1 MNRKYRKTIVAGNW
15 KMHKTATETKLFAE
29 RLKGALPRVKRCS
42 IVLCVPYVDIPA
54 AVKILKDSRVAV
66 GAQNLHWET
75 SGPYTG
81 EVSAA
86 MLADLDVK
94 YVIIGHSERRALFGE
109 TDLTINKKLPAALDA
124 GLRPILC
131 VGEDLEQRELGVTL
145 EFISYQL
152 KAALAGVT
160 PEEMRRVVIAYEPI
174 WAIGTGNT
182 ATPEQAGEVCAAIRG
197 VLRKLYGARIARS
210 TTIQYGGS
218 MNAANAQD
226 LLNQEDVD
234 GGLIGTAALDVE
246 QFLQIIQTANPDGP
260 HP

>member
-1 MNRKYRKTIVAGNW
+1 
-15 KMHKTATETKLFAE
+15 
-29 RLKGALPRVKRCS
+29 
-42 IVLCVPYVDIPA
+42 
-54 AVKILKDSRVAV
+54 V

-109 TDLTINKKLPAALDA
+109 TDLTINKKLHAALDA

-246 QFLQIIQTANPDGP
+246 QFLQIIQTANQDGP
-260 HP
+260 QP

>member
-1 MNRKYRKTIVAGNW
+1 MNRKYRKTIIAGNW
-15 KMHKTATETKLFAE
+15 KMNKTPGETKVFAE
-29 RLKGALPRVKRCS
+29 RLKSALPRVKRCS
-42 IVLCVPYVDIPA
+42 IVLCVPFVDIPA

-66 GAQNLHWET
+66 GAQNLHWQT
-75 SGPYTG
+75 SGPFTG

-86 MLADLDVK
+86 MLAELDVK
-94 YVIIGHSERRALFGE
+94 YVIIGHSERRTLFGE
-109 TDLTINKKLPAALDA
+109 SDLIINKKIHAALDA

-131 VGEDLEQRELGVTL
+131 VGEALEQRELGVTL

-160 PEEMRRVVIAYEPI
+160 PEQMRRVVIAYEPI

-182 ATPEQAGEVCAAIRG
+182 ATPEQAGAVCSAIRG

-218 MNAANAQD
+218 MNENNAGA
-226 LLNQEDVD
+226 LLEQEDVD

-246 QFLQIIQTANPDGP
+246 KFLQIIQTANQD
-260 HP
+260 